1 MTCEGAD
8 YSLEPLPSIEGYTYH
23 AHSPL
28 YLTPVEKGLQRK

>member
-28 YLTPVEKGLQRK
+28 SDSRRERPATQV